1 MARSGI
7 WKTKRPRAE
16 SPLQPSCDNISEKS
30 STDNGAS
37 IPPNLI
43 TAANTS
49 SSDLYLRACRDH
61 DLEVHPA
68 RFVPLVPEF
77 FIKFLTRPGDIVLDP
92 FSGSG
97 VVAYVAEN
105 LGRKWISSEINPE
118 YVLGS
123 AFRFNGLG
131 DRTYRKYRN
140 LLP

>member
-1 MARSGI
+1 MRRRASG
-7 WKTKRPRAE
+7 KDSSERYAATKDAYIAPK
-16 SPLQPSCDNISEKS
+16 LF
-30 STDNGAS
+30 
-37 IPPNLI
+37 

-49 SSDLYLRACRDH
+49 STALYLRACREH
-61 DLEVHPA
+61 ELEVHPA

-77 FIKFLTRPGDIVLDP
+77 FIKFLTRPGDIVLGP

-97 VVAYVAEN
+97 VVGYLAEN

-131 DRTYRKYRN
+131 EQTYRRYRN
-140 LLP
+140 LLPSKTP

>member
-1 MARSGI
+1 M
-7 WKTKRPRAE
+7 TKRA
-16 SPLQPSCDNISEKS
+16 SGNDISEKF
-30 STDNGAS
+30 STDNDAS
-37 IPPNLI
+37 ISPNLI

-49 SSDLYLRACRDH
+49 STDLYLRACREH
-61 DLEVHPA
+61 ELEVHPA

-97 VVAYVAEN
+97 VVGYLAEN

-118 YVLGS
+118 YVVGS

-131 DRTYRKYRN
+131 EQTYRRYRN
-140 LLP
+140 LLPSKTP